1 MYQKNYLD
9 CVWKEGESVD
19 DYAQEFESLFEES
32 YGRRVDIDV
41 ASKGVLKWDIFVP
54 TSVKG

>member
-1 MYQKNYLD
+1 M
-9 CVWKEGESVD
+9 D